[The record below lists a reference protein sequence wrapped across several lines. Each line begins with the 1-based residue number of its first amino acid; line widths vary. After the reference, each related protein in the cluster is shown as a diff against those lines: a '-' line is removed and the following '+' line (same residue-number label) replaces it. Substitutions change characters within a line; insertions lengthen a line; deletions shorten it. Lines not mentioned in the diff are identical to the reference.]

1 MTSYGDVTMTQADSV
16 TWAAMTYYCVVADDR
31 STFAF
36 LLLLFRRE
44 ARDESKWLH
53 SSAVLLA
60 ESVAN
65 RCDDSSG
72 PVEHVDTDL
81 PDGVMTFYLS
91 SLYTCRS
98 T

>member
-44 ARDESKWLH
+44 ARALSCGLRA
-53 SSAVLLA
+53 SQTGATTRVVLL
-60 ESVAN
+60 N
-65 RCDDSSG
+65 I
-72 PVEHVDTDL
+72 VDTDL